1 MEGIIVKNISNDY
14 LVKSNGRDF
23 LCRPRGK
30 FRDMK
35 LIPLVGDKVIFDEEK
50 KCLME
55 IKERKNKLIRPC
67 VANVDQAVI
76 VSSVKN
82 PDFDTNLLD
91 KMLTIISYNKI
102 EPVICFTKLDLLSD
116 REKEK
121 INKYA
126 VEHIDTELGE
136 NVCTVDLVLEPEDIC
151 ERQADELYLLEPYGT
166 GNPSPLFVLCD
177 ADVAEING
185 IGYNKHC
192 RIILKKDEKC
202 FAAVYFG
209 HSPESLEFSVGD
221 RVDAV
226 FSLEINEYRKHRNVQ
241 LNLKCVLAPIEYT
254 DKLSRDETRYRE
266 IINGARYSIEDDIY
280 PTRSE
285 FALLYTYIKRKTCGK
300 SADFSL
306 RELISECSVK
316 GDNPG
321 IKLRFMLD
329 IFEEMKLL
337 EIVRHDGDYDI
348 EYNITVKFVR
358 GKVNLDKSLILK
370 SLRSKQEKV

>member
-1 MEGIIVKNISNDY
+1 M
-14 LVKSNGRDF
+14 
-23 LCRPRGK
+23 
-30 FRDMK
+30 
-35 LIPLVGDKVIFDEEK
+35 
-50 KCLME
+50 
-55 IKERKNKLIRPC
+55 
-67 VANVDQAVI
+67 
-76 VSSVKN
+76 
-82 PDFDTNLLD
+82 
-91 KMLTIISYNKI
+91 
-102 EPVICFTKLDLLSD
+102 
-116 REKEK
+116 
-121 INKYA
+121 
-126 VEHIDTELGE
+126 
-136 NVCTVDLVLEPEDIC
+136 
-151 ERQADELYLLEPYGT
+151 
-166 GNPSPLFVLCD
+166 
-177 ADVAEING
+177 
-185 IGYNKHC
+185 
-192 RIILKKDEKC
+192 
-202 FAAVYFG
+202 
-209 HSPESLEFSVGD
+209 
-221 RVDAV
+221 DAV